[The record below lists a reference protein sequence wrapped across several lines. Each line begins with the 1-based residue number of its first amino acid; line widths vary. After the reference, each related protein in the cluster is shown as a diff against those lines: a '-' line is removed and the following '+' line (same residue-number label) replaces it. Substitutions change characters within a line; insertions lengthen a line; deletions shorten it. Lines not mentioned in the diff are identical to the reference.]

1 MILLIL
7 TSIRSFECLWKMLKE
22 CSFSNSEQNETHI
35 WTQIGLKI
43 STQLLIF
50 IIQFGSK
57 WWSESSICLP
67 FSFITTQNWRPML
80 VTVCLLPVCT
90 WLVSITTADE
100 IELNGIFD
108 KWNRIITYVIVFW
121 YWLERNTFQMNCC
134 HCVYS
139 HSMLLLVLSSFLLHF
154 LFSYSRYSLKG
165 NST

>member
-1 MILLIL
+1 MNVYGRCWKNAHLVIVNK
-7 TSIRSFECLWKMLKE
+7 TKQVFELRLVWRYQHNCWYL
-22 CSFSNSEQNETHI
+22 SNNLAQN
-35 WTQIGLKI
+35 G
-43 STQLLIF
+43 
-50 IIQFGSK
+50 
-57 WWSESSICLP
+57 ESSICLP
-67 FSFITTQNWRPML
+67 FSFITTQDWRPML

-108 KWNRIITYVIVFW
+108 KWDRIITYVIVFW
-121 YWLERNTFQMNCC
+121 YWLERNTFQMNYC

-139 HSMLLLVLSSFLLHF
+139 HSMLLLVLSLFLLHY